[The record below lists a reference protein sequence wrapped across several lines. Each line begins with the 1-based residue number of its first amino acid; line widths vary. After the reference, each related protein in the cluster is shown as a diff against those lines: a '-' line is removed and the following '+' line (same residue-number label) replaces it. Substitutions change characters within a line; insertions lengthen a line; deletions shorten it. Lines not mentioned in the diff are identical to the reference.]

1 MGKWGQQSVLEG
13 PAEGQRGP
21 VKIRS
26 TDRPTGRL
34 LQRVSIFRPAKYLER
49 KSALAR
55 PRTTKELAGQD
66 MRNKGGNS
74 AA

>member
-26 TDRPTGRL
+26 TDRPTTAEGIYLAPRE
-34 LQRVSIFRPAKYLER
+34 IFGEEISTR
-49 KSALAR
+49 SASY
-55 PRTTKELAGQD
+55 
-66 MRNKGGNS
+66 NKGTRRIGHEE
-74 AA
+74 